1 MTKKLSALV
10 MGSGFAGQGHVEA
23 LRYCDV
29 DVLGMVSRTE
39 ETVKSVASKLNIP
52 YASTNWDQAL
62 SDLSPDIV
70 AIGTPG
76 GAHFT
81 PIMSALEHKAHVF
94 SDKPL
99 AETASK
105 ARQLYEKSLETG
117 ITTAYAASYR
127 YQPNVLY
134 AHEII
139 EQGRIGHILEIECI
153 SHFKLNPLIPF
164 GWSHR
169 IEP

>member
-10 MGSGFAGQGHVEA
+10 MGSGFAGQGHAEA

-29 DVLGMVSRTE
+29 DVVGMVSRTE
-39 ETVKSVASKLNIP
+39 ETVKSVASKLDIP

-62 SDLSPDIV
+62 DDLSPDIV

-76 GAHFT
+76 GAHFA

-99 AETASK
+99 AGNS
-105 ARQLYEKSLETG
+105 LKS
-117 ITTAYAASYR
+117 
-127 YQPNVLY
+127 
-134 AHEII
+134 
-139 EQGRIGHILEIECI
+139 
-153 SHFKLNPLIPF
+153 
-164 GWSHR
+164 
-169 IEP
+169 